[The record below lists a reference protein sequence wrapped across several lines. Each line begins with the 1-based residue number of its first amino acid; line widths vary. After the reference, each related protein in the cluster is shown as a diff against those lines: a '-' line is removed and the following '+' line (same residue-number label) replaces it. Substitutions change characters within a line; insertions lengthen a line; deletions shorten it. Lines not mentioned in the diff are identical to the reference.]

1 MAMALLK
8 QTLNEQCANIQNGFR
23 WPMRRSRDGEPLGST
38 ESEKFLDIFGVH

>member
-8 QTLNEQCANIQNGFR
+8 HTLNEQCMNTQNGFI

-38 ESEKFLDIFGVH
+38 ESEKFLDNFGVH